1 LLLRFYSA
9 QSGSIRIDGHDIA
22 AFSDEHFRASVGLV
36 PQEPFLLA
44 ASARENIAMGRSISE
59 TDIITA
65 AKAAHVH
72 AFILQ
77 LEHGYDTPLGEGG
90 ARLSTGQKQLIAIAR
105 ALAGRPRIL
114 FLDEAT
120 SHIDSETEQIVQI
133 ALNELRGKVTIIAI
147 AHRLSTI
154 RDADSIIVLNHG
166 KIAEQGQHQELMQI
180 DQGIYQKL
188 YLLQT
193 LED

>member
-1 LLLRFYSA
+1 
-9 QSGSIRIDGHDIA
+9 
-22 AFSDEHFRASVGLV
+22 
-36 PQEPFLLA
+36 LLA

-59 TDIITA
+59 ADIITA

-72 AFILQ
+72 EFILQ

-105 ALAGRPRIL
+105 ALAGQPRIL

>member
-1 LLLRFYSA
+1 
-9 QSGSIRIDGHDIA
+9 
-22 AFSDEHFRASVGLV
+22 
-36 PQEPFLLA
+36 
-44 ASARENIAMGRSISE
+44 M
-59 TDIITA
+59 
-65 AKAAHVH
+65 
-72 AFILQ
+72 
-77 LEHGYDTPLGEGG
+77 
-90 ARLSTGQKQLIAIAR
+90 
-105 ALAGRPRIL
+105 
-114 FLDEAT
+114 
-120 SHIDSETEQIVQI
+120 QI

>member
-1 LLLRFYSA
+1 
-9 QSGSIRIDGHDIA
+9 
-22 AFSDEHFRASVGLV
+22 
-36 PQEPFLLA
+36 LLA

-59 TDIITA
+59 ADIITA

-77 LEHGYDTPLGEGG
+77 LERGYDTPLGEGG